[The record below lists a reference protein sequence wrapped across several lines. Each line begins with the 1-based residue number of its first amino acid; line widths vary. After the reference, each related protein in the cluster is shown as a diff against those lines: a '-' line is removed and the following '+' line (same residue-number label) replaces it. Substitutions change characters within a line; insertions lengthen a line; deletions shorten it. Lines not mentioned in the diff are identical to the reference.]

1 MRHSQRRGSS
11 VTLGKEHR
19 SMAKDWYRKTTWS
32 KADQEDF
39 EARWKRARGDWNR
52 FQYLTIQ
59 AGHLADAK
67 PPLYSEALKLIDRAL
82 SGFHEPIGIAN
93 ALGLRARCVHAL
105 SGFDAAIPVYREALQ
120 FERADPRVRTELWS
134 LFPWLIAKE
143 RRVDLYDEA
152 LEWLSFPQSKDVM
165 FPIDRLRLFTVL
177 AIVADHNG
185 DHMKARSDA
194 AEALRAAK
202 ASSSP
207 FPRHREIGLVIQIEP
222 WAKAELD
229 RILAA

>member
-1 MRHSQRRGSS
+1 
-11 VTLGKEHR
+11 
-19 SMAKDWYRKTTWS
+19 MAKHWYRKTTWS

-59 AGHLADAK
+59 AGHLVGAN
-67 PPLYSEALKLIDRAL
+67 PPLFSEALKLLDRAL
-82 SGFHEPIGIAN
+82 TDFHEPVGIAN

-105 SGFDAAIPVYREALQ
+105 SGFDAAVPIYREALQ
-120 FERADPRVRTELWS
+120 FERSYPRVRTQMWS
-134 LFPWLIAKE
+134 LFPWLIAQE
-143 RRVDLYDEA
+143 RKVDLYDEA

-177 AIVADHNG
+177 AIVADHIG
-185 DHMKARSDA
+185 DRVKAKSDA
-194 AEALRAAK
+194 ESALRVAA
-202 ASSSP
+202 ASRSP
-207 FPRHREIGLVIQIEP
+207 FPRHKDIGLVIQIEA